1 MYYANLVFKGQLCGV
16 WVLLCDF
23 SGGFLFLGYFLFLL
37 HFHEVCIIST
47 LQHFHGVFPL
57 NPAHEMNKGAGFAL
71 WISLTNRSAGTG
83 NIPSIQEN
91 IRQISIS
98 SLALAVRCSTQL
110 WSLKNLSIQLLCI
123 LKGCVISLSGDLE
136 GEGEVLTRNRSTK
149 HFHDWILCF

>member
-37 HFHEVCIIST
+37 HFHEVCIIRT

-98 SLALAVRCSTQL
+98 SLALALRCSTQL